1 MSPPPTSTSSG
12 EPISDLVSSHSY
24 STVSYLLALTE
35 VILVIMK
42 MDGLRH
48 GLVVANLYTIG
59 QNTNALLFSQRT
71 HLQPSVTKHDV
82 INSEGF
88 L

>member
-12 EPISDLVSSHSY
+12 EPLSELIFIFVL
-24 STVSYLLALTE
+24 TNVSYLQANTE

-48 GLVVANLYTIG
+48 GLVVANLYTFG
-59 QNTNALLFSQRT
+59 QTTNALLFSQQT